1 MLQEYSILSFFTTIR
16 IVLYDH
22 RFNLICKYDHKNL
35 QTQLNLPGACELPPT
50 SASYNIIKQ

>member
-50 SASYNIIKQ
+50 SASYNIKQ